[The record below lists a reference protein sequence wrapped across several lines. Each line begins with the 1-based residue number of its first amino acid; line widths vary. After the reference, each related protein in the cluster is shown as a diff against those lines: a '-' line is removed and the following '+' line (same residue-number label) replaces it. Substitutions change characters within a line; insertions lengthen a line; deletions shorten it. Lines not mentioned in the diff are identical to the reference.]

1 MFCPKCGKKNVD
13 GAKFCSFC
21 GAELP
26 AAVVREPAPAA
37 DAAEESAAAAAPDA
51 AAAAE
56 ASAEAAPAVDTQ
68 AETDAPSSDVLA
80 DSGAVPA
87 AGTPSADS
95 GVGSAAAA
103 ASAATGTRVVAP
115 GDVHAPRKRSKLPV
129 ALAGIAVVAVAV
141 IALAVFVLPGVF
153 GSIFGGDS
161 NDVDEQANAA
171 SLSYGLASSADGWD
185 YFYCVTRQAI
195 VRAKPGSE
203 LEDVLV
209 VPDDPTLTY
218 EAPKFYVTSIAADGD
233 LVYYVAQ
240 SFNNTSPY
248 TQLRCVSGDGKGD
261 HLVLDLTN
269 QSSDDG
275 AYTMVRGLYAYDGR
289 AYLVL
294 NEGSYDA
301 DISTMRV
308 VSIGASGEEEPRT
321 ECTLDDSYDSVIVT
335 PEKIYYVQNTYN
347 SSAQNYTS
355 IYMANL
361 DGSDT
366 SRVFMGE
373 GESVSDLAL
382 ANGKIVGC
390 FYNTVANAQN
400 VRVIDPE
407 TGEDE
412 TLYAGRTDEW
422 IRMLAVSDDTVY
434 LENGTVEQY
443 DITSWDLMTVPLSGG
458 DATTLATDIDYY
470 NPTAAVVNGHLLVL
484 ENGQDISSSGARAQA
499 RDLESGEVIEE
510 YL

>member
-26 AAVVREPAPAA
+26 AVVVQEPAPAEDAAKESAPAA
-37 DAAEESAAAAAPDA
+37 DTQVEASAAVEDLLADTGAARTGAADTSAAPTAAEEPI
-51 AAAAE
+51 
-56 ASAEAAPAVDTQ
+56 
-68 AETDAPSSDVLA
+68 A
-80 DSGAVPA
+80 DSGA
-87 AGTPSADS
+87 
-95 GVGSAAAA
+95 GSAMT
-103 ASAATGTRVVAP
+103 ASSDVTGTRVVAP
-115 GDVHAPRKRSKLPV
+115 GDVHAPRKHSKLPV

-161 NDVDEQANAA
+161 NEVDEQANAA

-382 ANGKIVGC
+382 ANGKIVAC
-390 FYNTVANAQN
+390 FYNTVADAQN

>member
-26 AAVVREPAPAA
+26 AVVVQEPAPAEDAAKESAPAA
-37 DAAEESAAAAAPDA
+37 DTQVEASAAVEDLLADTGAARTGAADTSAAPTAAEEPI
-51 AAAAE
+51 
-56 ASAEAAPAVDTQ
+56 
-68 AETDAPSSDVLA
+68 A
-80 DSGAVPA
+80 DSGA
-87 AGTPSADS
+87 
-95 GVGSAAAA
+95 GSAMTASS
-103 ASAATGTRVVAP
+103 ASAVTGTRVVAP
-115 GDVHAPRKRSKLPV
+115 GDVHAPRKHSKLPV
-129 ALAGIAVVAVAV
+129 ALAGIAVVAVVV

-161 NDVDEQANAA
+161 NEVDEQANAA

-218 EAPKFYVTSIAADGD
+218 EAPKFYVTRIAASGN

-240 SFNNTSPY
+240 SFNNTSSY
-248 TQLRCVSGDGKGD
+248 TQLRCVTGDGQGD

-269 QSSDDG
+269 QSGDDD
-275 AYTMVRGLYAYDGR
+275 AYTMVRGLYAYDDR

-294 NEGSYDA
+294 SEGSYDA

-308 VSIGASGEEEPRT
+308 VSIDANGEEEPRT
-321 ECTLDDSYDSVIVT
+321 ECTLDDNYASVIVT

-347 SSAQNYTS
+347 SSAQNYSS
-355 IYMANL
+355 IYVANL

-373 GESVSDLAL
+373 GESVTDLAL

-390 FYNTVANAQN
+390 FYNTVAGAQN
-400 VRVIDPE
+400 IRVIDPE

>member
-26 AAVVREPAPAA
+26 AVVVQEPAPAEDAAKESAPAA
-37 DAAEESAAAAAPDA
+37 DTQVEASAAVEDLLADTGAARTGAADTSAAPTAAEEPI
-51 AAAAE
+51 
-56 ASAEAAPAVDTQ
+56 
-68 AETDAPSSDVLA
+68 A
-80 DSGAVPA
+80 DSGA
-87 AGTPSADS
+87 
-95 GVGSAAAA
+95 GSAMTASS
-103 ASAATGTRVVAP
+103 ASAVTGTRVVAP

-129 ALAGIAVVAVAV
+129 ALAVVAVVAVAV